1 MNKLLEP
8 YGTIHLVRTHTGRR
22 EKKQEHTPCVQE
34 GGTTSKYVQEKNTIL
49 HVLCTIFMCTIL
61 NNLSKLINS
70 RITLHGQLSG

>member
-22 EKKQEHTPCVQE
+22 EKKQEHTPCIQE

-49 HVLCTIFMCTIL
+49 HVLCTKR
-61 NNLSKLINS
+61 KL
-70 RITLHGQLSG
+70 LLFQLSRTLWMKGMLY